1 MDKDVTWKS
10 EKPTIATVSKDGL
23 VTTKKTGVTKIT
35 ATSVQDTDKK
45 AEIEITVK
53 AVEVDAKAQKYY
65 YTFEDNK
72 VEDKWGDRDGTISG
86 ATFANG
92 KSGKALKIADE
103 QKVTFTENK
112 ELKDTW
118 TVGYWIYNT
127 GTTSGRNSVLTSTD
141 SVRSFDNSIAADNV
155 KAGVHVKSGNGGY
168 LTFPYNVPTGKWVH
182 LTWTNDKTNGL
193 SLYANGQLIQ
203 TNNWTKSNDLLPRS
217 M

>member
-1 MDKDVTWKS
+1 MCIRDRGVKADVTLGTTLQLKANLQPETLLDKDVTWKS

-127 GTTSGRNSVLTSTD
+127 GTTSGRNSVLTRC
-141 SVRSFDNSIAADNV
+141 V
-155 KAGVHVKSGNGGY
+155 
-168 LTFPYNVPTGKWVH
+168 
-182 LTWTNDKTNGL
+182 
-193 SLYANGQLIQ
+193 
-203 TNNWTKSNDLLPRS
+203 
-217 M
+217 

>member
-1 MDKDVTWKS
+1 M
-10 EKPTIATVSKDGL
+10 
-23 VTTKKTGVTKIT
+23 
-35 ATSVQDTDKK
+35 
-45 AEIEITVK
+45 
-53 AVEVDAKAQKYY
+53 EVDAKAQKYY

-203 TNNWTKSNDLLPRS
+203 TNNWTKSNDFIAPIDVIGGEGFTGMIDELKVYNGALNAAEVQAS
-217 M
+217 MKVERFKYH

>member
-1 MDKDVTWKS
+1 M
-10 EKPTIATVSKDGL
+10 
-23 VTTKKTGVTKIT
+23 
-35 ATSVQDTDKK
+35 
-45 AEIEITVK
+45 
-53 AVEVDAKAQKYY
+53 
-65 YTFEDNK
+65 
-72 VEDKWGDRDGTISG
+72 
-86 ATFANG
+86 
-92 KSGKALKIADE
+92 
-103 QKVTFTENK
+103 
-112 ELKDTW
+112 KDTW

-203 TNNWTKSNDLLPRS
+203 TNNWTKSNDFIAPIDVIGGEGFTGMIDELKVYNGALNAAEVQAS
-217 M
+217 MKVEGLNITETDVNMYVGETHEIITDLVSDSTDKKITYQSDNEKVATVNDEGIVTVHKKEQL